1 MKGARQVLTGLAI
14 ALASSVLILGGLS
27 LSLAEGNM
35 LAPTATALPA
45 TAALTEVPFVVPSE
59 NTLPPPPPSE
69 TPTLPLPP
77 TACPPPLNWIP
88 YQVQPGDSLEG
99 LAQRYR
105 TDPNLLAQNN
115 CLLTSSLP
123 VGFIIYIPP
132 VPIPTPTPC
141 RPPRAWVPYTV
152 QRGDV
157 LYRIAERYGIRY
169 TELMA
174 ANCLNSTIIYAGQQ
188 LYVPPWP
195 AHTFTPTRTP
205 TATLTPTAST
215 TPSATNTPSASPTA
229 SPSATPMASPT
240 PTATVT
246 ASPSETPTF
255 TATATETPT
264 ESPSPTPTTPSP

>member
-1 MKGARQVLTGLAI
+1 MKGVWQVLTGLAI
-14 ALASSVLILGGLS
+14 ALASSALILGGLA

-35 LAPTATALPA
+35 LAPTASLPA
-45 TAALTEVPFVVPSE
+45 TLTPTWQPFTAPPQSP
-59 NTLPPPPPSE
+59 LPPPLPSE
-69 TPTLPLPP
+69 TPTLPPPP

-132 VPIPTPTPC
+132 VPVPTATLC
-141 RPPRAWVPYTV
+141 QPRRGWVTYTV

-205 TATLTPTAST
+205 TATLTPTASA
-215 TPSATNTPSASPTA
+215 TPFVSASPTP
-229 SPSATPMASPT
+229 SPSATPTSSPT
-240 PTATVT
+240 PTATAT
-246 ASPSETPTF
+246 DTSPPSETPTF
-255 TATATETPT
+255 TATETPT

>member
-35 LAPTATALPA
+35 LPPTATALPA
-45 TAALTEVPFVVPSE
+45 TAALTWSPPVVSPESS
-59 NTLPPPPPSE
+59 LPPPPPSE
-69 TPTLPLPP
+69 TPTLPPPP
-77 TACPPPLNWIP
+77 TACPPPFNWIP

-123 VGFIIYIPP
+123 VGFILYVPP
-132 VPIPTPTPC
+132 VPIPTATPC
-141 RPPRAWVPYTV
+141 RPPRNWVTYTV
-152 QRGDV
+152 QQGEW

-174 ANCLNSTIIYAGQQ
+174 ANCLNSTIIYPGQQ

-195 AHTFTPTRTP
+195 VHTFTPTRTP

-215 TPSATNTPSASPTA
+215 TLTATGTPSASA
-229 SPSATPMASPT
+229 T

-246 ASPSETPTF
+246 SPPSETPTF
-255 TATATETPT
+255 TATETPTSTATETPT